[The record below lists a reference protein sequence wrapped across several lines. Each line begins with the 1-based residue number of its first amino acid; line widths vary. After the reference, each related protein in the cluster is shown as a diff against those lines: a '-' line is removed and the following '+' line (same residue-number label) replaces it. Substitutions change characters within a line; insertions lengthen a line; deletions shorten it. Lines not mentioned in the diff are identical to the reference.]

1 MGEFHQLNLLNVK
14 CYETCA
20 TNCQTNKQINNSI
33 KINAI
38 AVAVVKTTKRLTL
51 T

>member
-20 TNCQTNKQINNSI
+20 TNSQTNKQINNSI

-38 AVAVVKTTKRLTL
+38 AVVKTTERLTL